1 MHLTSDNLDLL
12 GADFVEAAGA
22 FRDPDAAVLCVEL
35 TPTPLLLWF
44 AEHPGGL
51 RLHRR
56 EPCDQRHL
64 ELVDAAGTLA
74 TTWANSLPATLR
86 ATLGSRGGV
95 HLLVC
100 VRDDELALAASD
112 GVRLVELARRV
123 VEPVVH

>member
-1 MHLTSDNLDLL
+1 MTSDLDLL
-12 GADFVEAAGA
+12 GDDFAAA
-22 FRDPDAAVLCVEL
+22 AAEFRDPDAALLTVEL
-35 TPTPLLLWF
+35 LAAPLLLWF